1 MIQYTPRSEFE
12 LLEEEVNGCLLI
24 VASVWVVVSKRKTRK
39 VKEKFCHVYL
49 NSPIKIKLPTFR

>member
-1 MIQYTPRSEFE
+1 LYVYVLRKAIEMIQYTPRSEFE

-39 VKEKFCHVYL
+39 VREEF
-49 NSPIKIKLPTFR
+49 